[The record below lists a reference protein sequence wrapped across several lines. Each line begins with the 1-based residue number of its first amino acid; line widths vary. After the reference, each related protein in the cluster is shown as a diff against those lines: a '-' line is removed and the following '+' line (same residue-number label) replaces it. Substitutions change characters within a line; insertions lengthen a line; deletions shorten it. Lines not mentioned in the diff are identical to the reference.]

1 MSKFIA
7 LYIINCKWFLSHR
20 FIIIKVM
27 LVIGNAPLF
36 LDGRHH
42 GIVIF
47 CANVLVGK

>member
-1 MSKFIA
+1 MI
-7 LYIINCKWFLSHR
+7 
-20 FIIIKVM
+20 IIIKVM

-47 CANVLVGK
+47 CASVLVGK